1 MNQHMEEIKKIIA
14 SRKKKTNCFS
24 FYNEIIDWIEN
35 GKANAYLIND
45 CVFIFYKINGFYKFY
60 YYVDNFEDIK
70 ISRNLLDKYK
80 LESNVS
86 LEFTTKNDKNI
97 EDITESII
105 PIGFEFYAEYVRV
118 ISGASAFNSNNIEN
132 TANYVL
138 ASLNEVD
145 ELLSIMYKEFD
156 VISDDLPSKE
166 DLINLI
172 NNKSVLVQH
181 IENKIIFIQIY
192 EYTKGV
198 LYSRMTWIEKK
209 YRKPKYTIDF
219 YSGLDEYLKHL
230 NIKDWGKLRSYGW
243 INKSNKNYKI
253 NLKFGA
259 KPDGITCTI
268 FTYKQT
274 GEEK

>member
-1 MNQHMEEIKKIIA
+1 MNQDMEEIKKIIA
-14 SRKKKTNCFS
+14 SRKKITNCFS
-24 FYNEIIDWIEN
+24 FYTEIMDWIKN
-35 GKANAYLIND
+35 GKANVYLIND

-60 YYVDNFEDIK
+60 YYVDNFGDIK
-70 ISRNLLDKYK
+70 ISQNLLNKYTLK
-80 LESNVS
+80 SNVS

-97 EDITESII
+97 TEVTESII
-105 PIGFEFYAEYVRV
+105 PIGFEFYAEYIRV
-118 ISGASAFNSNNIEN
+118 ISGASAFNIEN
-132 TANYVL
+132 TSYYEL
-138 ASLNEVD
+138 ASLNDVA
-145 ELLSIMYKEFD
+145 ELLDIIYKEFD

-172 NNKSVLVQH
+172 NNKSILVKH
-181 IENKIIFIQIY
+181 IEEKIVFIQIY
-192 EYTKGV
+192 EYAKGV

-219 YSGLDEYLKHL
+219 YSGLNEYLKQL
-230 NIKDWGKLRSYGW
+230 NIKDWEKLRSYGW

-268 FTYKQT
+268 FTYKQN
-274 GEEK
+274 GEKNEN